1 MSAGTGQAGAGPAE
15 AKNFGDAGDDLIS
28 ADARNQ
34 VVLEYP
40 LAPEVAA
47 AGGGPRRLRA
57 AARRKQA
64 IIRRIVLTL
73 VTLFMLLPLVGLF
86 DFSTRLL
93 NGKRTWRSW
102 STVFHFSQLTAAAPD
117 LVTGFK
123 VTIALCIVTA
133 ILTIVLLVPTM
144 TWIRLRAPQMSR
156 LVEFLCLLPLT
167 IPAIVLVVGLGP
179 IYRGIAHTLGTGNIW
194 LCFIYVILSLP
205 YAYRAIDTGLAAI
218 DVKTLSE
225 AARSLG
231 ASWAGVMWR
240 IILPN
245 IRAAVLGASFLTVA
259 LVLGE
264 YTIAYLLSKNN
275 LSVALFNLGL
285 SASGDPRLTAAVS
298 LIVLVFGFLIMF
310 AFSLVGT
317 ARRDKKVSP

>member
-1 MSAGTGQAGAGPAE
+1 MSAGTGQAGPAE
-15 AKNFGDAGDDLIS
+15 AKNFGAAVDPDALTQL
-28 ADARNQ
+28 AMQ
-34 VVLEYP
+34 YP
-40 LAPEVAA
+40 LGPQIA
-47 AGGGPRRLRA
+47 AGQAPRKLRA
-57 AARRKQA
+57 AARRKQS
-64 IIRRIVLTL
+64 IIRRVVITL
-73 VTLFMLLPLVGLF
+73 VALFMVLPLVGLL

-102 STVFHFSQLTAAAPD
+102 STVFHYSQLTAAAPD
-117 LVTGFK
+117 LVAGFK

-133 ILTIVLLVPTM
+133 ILTVALLVPTM
-144 TWIRLRAPQMSR
+144 TWIRLRAPQLTK
-156 LVEFLCLLPLT
+156 LVEFICLLPLT

-194 LCFIYVILSLP
+194 LCFIYVILALP

-231 ASWAGVMWR
+231 CSWGGVMLR
-240 IILPN
+240 VILPN
-245 IRAAVLGASFLTVA
+245 IRAAVLGASFLTIA

-264 YTIAYLLSKNN
+264 YTVAYLLSKSN
-275 LSVALFNLGL
+275 LSVALFELGL

-298 LIVLVFGFLIMF
+298 LILLIFGFVVMF
-310 AFSLVGT
+310 GFSLVGS
-317 ARRDKKVSP
+317 ARREKKVKK

>member
-1 MSAGTGQAGAGPAE
+1 MSAGTDSAGGGPAE
-15 AKNFGDAGDDLIS
+15 AKNFGAPGDFELDP
-28 ADARNQ
+28 DTRNQ

-40 LAPEVAA
+40 LSPEIAA
-47 AGGGPRRLRA
+47 DPAPRRMRA
-57 AARRKQA
+57 AALRKQA
-64 IIRRIVLTL
+64 IIRRIVITL
-73 VTLFMLLPLVGLF
+73 VALFLMLPLVGLF

-117 LVTGFK
+117 LVAGFK
-123 VTIALCIVTA
+123 ITIALCIVTS
-133 ILTIVLLVPTM
+133 ILTVALLVPTM
-144 TWIRLRAPQMSR
+144 TWIRLRAPHMSK

-194 LCFIYVILSLP
+194 LGFIYVILALP

-231 ASWAGVMWR
+231 CSWFGVMLR

-245 IRAAVLGASFLTVA
+245 IRAAVLGASFLTIA

-264 YTIAYLLSKNN
+264 YTVAYLLSKSN

-298 LIVLVFGFLIMF
+298 LILLIFGFCVMF
-310 AFSLVGT
+310 GFSLIGT
-317 ARRDKKVSP
+317 ARREKKVKK

>member
-1 MSAGTGQAGAGPAE
+1 MSTGTDSTGLSRSEIDPE
-15 AKNFGDAGDDLIS
+15 ADGS
-28 ADARNQ
+28 ALRQ
-34 VVLEYP
+34 VAMEYP
-40 LAPEVAA
+40 LAPEIA
-47 AGGGPRRLRA
+47 AGRAPRKLRA
-57 AARRKQA
+57 AARRKQS
-64 IIRRIVLTL
+64 IIRRL
-73 VTLFMLLPLVGLF
+73 VIALVAALMLLPLAGLF

-102 STVFHFSQLTAAAPD
+102 STVFHLSQLTEAAPD
-117 LVTGFK
+117 LVAGFK
-123 VTIALCIVTA
+123 ITMALCVVTA
-133 ILTIVLLVPTM
+133 VLTVALLVPTM
-144 TWIRLRAPQMSR
+144 TWIRLRAPHLSK

-194 LCFIYVILSLP
+194 LCFIYVILALP

-225 AARSLG
+225 AARGLG
-231 ASWAGVMWR
+231 CSWGGVMLR

-245 IRAAVLGASFLTVA
+245 IRAAVLGAGFLTVA

-264 YTIAYLLSKNN
+264 YTVAYLLSKSN

-285 SASGDPRLTAAVS
+285 NASGDPRLTAAVS
-298 LIVLVFGFLIMF
+298 LVLLIFGFLVMF
-310 AFSLVGT
+310 GFSLIGT
-317 ARRDKKVSP
+317 ARRDKKRRK

>member
-1 MSAGTGQAGAGPAE
+1 MSAGTGQAGPAE
-15 AKNFGDAGDDLIS
+15 AKNFGGPGDTPVD
-28 ADARNQ
+28 ADALTQ
-34 VVLEYP
+34 VAMEYP
-40 LAPEVAA
+40 MAPEIA
-47 AGGGPRRLRA
+47 AGSAPRKLRA

-64 IIRRIVLTL
+64 IIRRIVITL
-73 VTLFMLLPLVGLF
+73 VALFMILPLAGLF

-117 LVTGFK
+117 LIAGFK
-123 VTIALCIVTA
+123 ITMALCLVTA
-133 ILTIVLLVPTM
+133 VLTVALLVPTM
-144 TWIRLRAPQMSR
+144 TWIRLRAPHMSK
-156 LVEFLCLLPLT
+156 LVEFICLLPLT
-167 IPAIVLVVGLGP
+167 IPAIVLVAGLGP
-179 IYRGIAHTLGTGNIW
+179 VYRGIAHTLGTGNIW
-194 LCFIYVILSLP
+194 LCFIYVILALP

-231 ASWAGVMWR
+231 SSWSRVMLK

-245 IRAAVLGASFLTVA
+245 IRAAVLGASFLTIA

-264 YTIAYLLSKNN
+264 YTVAYLLSKSN

-298 LIVLVFGFLIMF
+298 LILLIFGFVVMF
-310 AFSLVGT
+310 GFSLIGS
-317 ARRDKKVSP
+317 ARREKKVKK